1 MANWGILGKLE
12 VYQLWENRM
21 TDLSKETEGKNDKP
35 ADILPPADVIVQT
48 QHQVTIGGKTLNYTA
63 TTGRIILK
71 SEDEKEGEKPKA
83 AIFFVAYTLDA
94 PEGQSAADFANS
106 RPITFAFNGGPGSS
120 SVWLHLGVLGPRRV
134 VLEENGRALPPPYR
148 LVDNE
153 FSLLDQT
160 DLVFIDPVTTGFS
173 RAVPGEKDK
182 QFHGFKADIE
192 SVGDFIRLYVS
203 RYHRWG
209 SPRYL
214 IGESYGTTRAAGLS
228 GYLQERH
235 GLYLNGILLISV
247 VLNFLT
253 LEFDPGND
261 LPFIL
266 FLPTYAATAWY
277 HKQLAEDL
285 QGNLTQLLTEVEA
298 FAMGEYAAALLQGDA
313 LSGERRQEIAAKL
326 ARYTGL
332 SSGYIESTNLRINI
346 HRFVKELLRR
356 QRRTVGRLD
365 SRYLGIDRDAAGEGH
380 EYDPS
385 YAIIQG
391 AYSGTFN
398 DYIRRELGF
407 DSDLPYE
414 ILSERVHPWSFEQHQ
429 NSYVNVGETLRKA
442 LSMNPHLR
450 VFVANG
456 YYDLATPYLATRY
469 TFNHLELDES
479 LRDNVQMK
487 HYEAG
492 HMMYIHDPSLA
503 QLKRDLDN
511 FLSGA

>member
-1 MANWGILGKLE
+1 MPNQSPE
-12 VYQLWENRM
+12 P
-21 TDLSKETEGKNDKP
+21 DKQDEK
-35 ADILPPADVIVQT
+35 AAVPPPQDTITQTRHTIVLNGQ
-48 QHQVTIGGKTLNYTA
+48 TLNYTA

-71 SEDEKEGEKPKA
+71 AEDEKEGEKPKA
-83 AIFFVAYTLDA
+83 AIFFVAYTLDP
-94 PEGQSAADFANS
+94 PEGETADPAA
-106 RPITFAFNGGPGSS
+106 RPIAFSFNGGPGSS
-120 SVWLHLGVLGPRRV
+120 SVWLHMGLLGPRRV
-134 VLEENGRALPPPYR
+134 ALEHDGRPLPPPYR
-148 LVDNE
+148 LVDND
-153 FSLLDQT
+153 FSLLDKC

-182 QFHGFKADIE
+182 QFHGFKPDIE

-214 IGESYGTTRAAGLS
+214 IGESYGTTRAAGLA

-235 GLYLNGILLISV
+235 GFYLNGIILVSV

-261 LPFIL
+261 LPFLL
-266 FLPTYAATAWY
+266 FLPTYTATAHY
-277 HKQLAEDL
+277 HHKLAPELQADL
-285 QGNLTQLLTEVEA
+285 GRARAEAEA
-298 FAMGEYAAALLQGDA
+298 FALGDYATALLQGDA
-313 LSGERRQEIAAKL
+313 LPAAQQADIAARL

-332 SSGYIESTNLRINI
+332 SVAYIESTNLRINI
-346 HRFVKELLRR
+346 HRFVKELLRE

-365 SRYLGIDRDAAGEGH
+365 SRFTGIDRDAAGEGH

-391 AYSGTFN
+391 AYGGTFN
-398 DYIRRELGF
+398 DYVRRELGF

-414 ILSERVHPWSFEQHQ
+414 IISERVHPWSFADHQ
-429 NSYVNVGETLRKA
+429 NAYVNTGETLRKA
-442 LSMNPHLR
+442 MSMNPHLR

-469 TFNHLELDES
+469 TFDHLELDPE
-479 LRDNVQMK
+479 RRGNVVMR

-492 HMMYIHDPSLA
+492 HMMYIHEPSLVE
-503 QLKRDLDN
+503 LKGDLDG
-511 FLSGA
+511 FLEGR

>member
-1 MANWGILGKLE
+1 MSSQSA
-12 VYQLWENRM
+12 
-21 TDLSKETEGKNDKP
+21 ETAPQKAEEKIASVP
-35 ADILPPADVIVQT
+35 PPADVINQT
-48 QHQVTIGGKTLNYTA
+48 RHTAVIGGRPINYTA
-63 TTGRIILK
+63 TAGRIVLK
-71 SEDEKEGEKPKA
+71 TEDEKEGEKPKA
-83 AIFFVAYTLDA
+83 AIFFVAYTIDR
-94 PEGQSAADFANS
+94 PEGVSEGEHAAR

-134 VLEENGRALPPPYR
+134 VLEQDGGALPPPYR
-148 LVDNE
+148 LVNNE
-153 FSLLDQT
+153 FSLLDQS

-182 QFHGFKADIE
+182 QFHGFKPDIE

-214 IGESYGTTRAAGLS
+214 IGESYGTTRAAGLA

-235 GLYLNGILLISV
+235 GFYLNGIMLISV
-247 VLNFLT
+247 VLNFMT
-253 LEFDPGND
+253 LDFAPGND
-261 LPFIL
+261 LPYIL

-277 HKQLAEDL
+277 HQQLEPELQADLGRTLAE
-285 QGNLTQLLTEVEA
+285 VEE
-298 FAMGEYAAALLQGDA
+298 FALGEYATALMQGDT
-313 LSGERRQEIAAKL
+313 LSLDQQTEIAAKL
-326 ARYTGL
+326 SRYTGL
-332 SSGYIESTNLRINI
+332 SAAYIEGTNLRINI
-346 HRFVKELLRR
+346 HRFVKELLRGR
-356 QRRTVGRLD
+356 RRTVGRLD
-365 SRYLGIDRDAAGEGH
+365 SRFTGIDRDAAGEMH

-391 AYSGTFN
+391 PYSGTFN
-398 DYIRRELGF
+398 DYIRRELQF

-414 ILSERVHPWSFEQHQ
+414 ILSERVHPWAFEENQ

-442 LSMNPHLR
+442 MSMNPHLR

-469 TFNHLELDES
+469 TFNHLDLDES
-479 LRDNVQMK
+479 LRGNIQMK
-487 HYEAG
+487 HYKAG

-503 QLKRDLDN
+503 QLKADLDAFIAN
-511 FLSGA
+511 TG

>member
-1 MANWGILGKLE
+1 
-12 VYQLWENRM
+12 M
-21 TDLSKETEGKNDKP
+21 TDKP
-35 ADILPPADVIVQT
+35 QEQDGINEKQPIVAPPADTIAIT
-48 QHQVTIGGKTLNYTA
+48 RHTVTIGGQTIHYKA

-71 SEDEKEGEKPKA
+71 AEDEKEGEKPKA
-83 AIFFVAYTLDA
+83 AIFFVAYTVEPPDEEA
-94 PEGQSAADFANS
+94 QEKFENT

-120 SVWLHLGVLGPRRV
+120 SVWLHLGILGPRRV
-134 VLEENGRALPPPYR
+134 VLEQNGRPLPPPFR
-148 LVDNE
+148 LVENE
-153 FSLLDQT
+153 FSLLDKT

-192 SVGDFIRLYVS
+192 SVGEFIRLFIS

-214 IGESYGTTRAAGLS
+214 IGESYGTTRAAGLA

-235 GLYLNGILLISV
+235 GLYLNGIMLVSV
-247 VLNFLT
+247 VLNFMT

-261 LPFIL
+261 LPYIL
-266 FLPTYAATAWY
+266 FLPTYVATAWY
-277 HKQLAEDL
+277 HKRVAADSLKDLLAE
-285 QGNLTQLLTEVEA
+285 VES
-298 FAMGEYAAALLQGDA
+298 FAMGEYATALMQGDA
-313 LSGERRQEIAAKL
+313 LPIERKREVAEKL
-326 ARYTGL
+326 GQYTGL
-332 SSGYIESTNLRINI
+332 STSYIEATNLRINI
-346 HRFVKELLRR
+346 HRFVKELLRD

-365 SRYLGIDRDAAGEGH
+365 SRYLGIDRDAAGENH

-391 AYSGTFN
+391 AYAGTFN
-398 DYIRRELGF
+398 DYIRRELKF

-414 ILSERVHPWSFEQHQ
+414 IISERVHPWSFEQHQ
-429 NSYVNVGETLRKA
+429 NSYVNVGEALRKA
-442 LSMNPHLR
+442 MSMNPHLR
-450 VFVANG
+450 VFVACG

-479 LRDNVQMK
+479 LRDNVHTE

-492 HMMYIHDPSLA
+492 HMMYIHNPSLA
-503 QLKRDLDN
+503 QLKQDLDGFIEQN
-511 FLSGA
+511 